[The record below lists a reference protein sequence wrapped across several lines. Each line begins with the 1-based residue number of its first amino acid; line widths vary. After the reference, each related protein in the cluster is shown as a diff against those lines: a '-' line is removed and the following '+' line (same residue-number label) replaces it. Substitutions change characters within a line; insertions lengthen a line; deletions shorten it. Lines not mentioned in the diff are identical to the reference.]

1 MSKEK
6 SFLSNLF
13 GGKSKSGCCNMEI
26 IEEAED
32 NCCSENEEPKNN
44 ASCCSCDCN
53 SENQNK

>member
-6 SFLSNLF
+6 NFLSNLF
-13 GGKSKSGCCNMEI
+13 GGKSKNGCCNMEI

-32 NCCSENEEPKNN
+32 NCCSENEEPQNN

-53 SENQNK
+53 SEKSK